1 MRVSRPT
8 HVPCTALTMLLAL
21 GLSVA
26 AGAARPASAQV
37 AVHASLGAGPTSSSS
52 HTIEGDSHGWTGDAA
67 LWLSLAHLPV
77 GLRADV
83 SRAWLGERRLGV
95 VCAASIVV
103 PCPVFGYRDAT
114 TAGTLSL
121 TYSLGGSRVSPYVL
135 VGAGVYHLTT
145 TQTPY
150 YSPCPPGQV
159 CPAVLVALQ
168 ESHVSSTHFGA
179 SAGAGVAV
187 RVWRVE
193 LTTEVRYHSYSR
205 DDGRGHMVPVTFGL
219 RL

>member
-1 MRVSRPT
+1 MS
-8 HVPCTALTMLLAL
+8 LAL
-21 GLSVA
+21 VFCAA
-26 AGAARPASAQV
+26 AGAARPAGAQV
-37 AVHASLGAGPTSSSS
+37 AVHASLAAGPTSATS
-52 HTIEGDSHGWTGDAA
+52 HTIQGDSHGWTGDAA

-77 GLRADV
+77 GLRVDV
-83 SRAWLGERRLGV
+83 SRAWLGERRVGV
-95 VCAASIVV
+95 ICAASIAA

-114 TAGTLSL
+114 TAGSLSL

-135 VGAGVYHLTT
+135 VGAGAYHLETTETHPTT
-145 TQTPY
+145 T
-150 YSPCPPGQV
+150 CPPGAS
-159 CPAVLVALQ
+159 CPLMLTILP
-168 ESHVSSTHFGA
+168 ESHSASTHFGA

-187 RVWRVE
+187 RVWRME